1 MEKLDYPELVQKIL
15 KTRTENRS
23 PNDTEIHLIFERFW
37 LIFPI
42 LLLTE
47 KLLLPLKILR
57 FQHFYSFIIKC

>member
-1 MEKLDYPELVQKIL
+1 MEKLDYPELVQQIL

-23 PNDTEIHLIFERFW
+23 PNDTETHLIFERFG

-47 KLLLPLKILR
+47 KLLLQLKILR
-57 FQHFYSFIIKC
+57 FGHFYSFIIKC